1 MRWVLVAYPSNA
13 EVIGAVQVLIEP
25 MAAGVELVVPES
37 ELRDARIPLVR
48 LHDPVVLSGNQ
59 GSSLEYYG
67 VGGEHHLPV
76 VMGCMQSGG
85 RTRGN
90 RMQSEA
96 DPRSSEAIRRVPHL
110 LLIAVVQVRVVGVGA
125 QDGARGHVALG
136 GERAPWPPL
145 RRRAPRLLLRLAT
158 TGDAKVLD
166 GWLVLQML
174 LVLVLLVLL
183 ILLHVVLVV
192 LRLLLLLG
200 IEPHLAVYDRRRRG
214 IVQDHL
220 RSLRRLLV
228 RRLKASSLRVLM
240 LLLEQLLVRRRRCG
254 KQHSTHLAVAHDL
267 RPGLMLAEQAKEV
280 ALAPHVVLDRRL
292 RVFSKLAG
300 VHSPARIADGDLILR
315 TEHLRALE
323 LMLQPALPH
332 WGAHGRDGLAGCLSR
347 AQ

>member
-1 MRWVLVAYPSNA
+1 MPAPHALRS
-13 EVIGAVQVLIEP
+13 GALLA
-25 MAAGVELVVPES
+25 AAGVALGAFGAHALKAQLTPEALTTF
-37 ELRDARIPLVR
+37 ETGVR
-48 LHDPVVLSGNQ
+48 YQMYAAL
-59 GSSLEYYG
+59 
-67 VGGEHHLPV
+67 
-76 VMGCMQSGG
+76 
-85 RTRGN
+85 
-90 RMQSEA
+90 A
-96 DPRSSEAIRRVPHL
+96 
-110 LLIAVVQVRVVGVGA
+110 LLI
-125 QDGARGHVALG
+125 LG
-136 GERAPWPPL
+136 TQPNQT
-145 RRRAPRLLLRLAT
+145 RAPRLLLRLAT